1 MSTRCAS
8 LFVLTVLA
16 LGAQTDPLPSWN
28 DGPARRA
35 LIDFVTRVT
44 TAGSPAFVAPAERI
58 AVFDND
64 GTLWAEQPAYFQLLF
79 ALDRVKALA
88 PQHPDWQTRQP
99 FKGVLENDL
108 AAALAGGERAVAEIV
123 AATHAG
129 MTADAFADTV
139 SQWLATATH
148 PTTKRP
154 YTAMVYQPMLDLLR
168 YLRQR
173 GFKTYIV
180 SGGGVEFLRVFAER
194 VYGIPP
200 EQVVGSRIK
209 LKYEVQ

>member
-79 ALDRVKALA
+79 AIDRVKALA
-88 PQHPDWQTRQP
+88 PKHPEWKTTQP
-99 FKGVLENDL
+99 FASLLGGDIK
-108 AAALAGGERAVAEIV
+108 AALASGEHAAMEIV
-123 AATHAG
+123 AASQAG
-129 MTADAFADTV
+129 I
-139 SQWLATATH
+139 
-148 PTTKRP
+148 TTDEFKR
-154 YTAMVYQPMLDLLR
+154 
-168 YLRQR
+168 
-173 GFKTYIV
+173 
-180 SGGGVEFLRVFAER
+180 
-194 VYGIPP
+194 
-200 EQVVGSRIK
+200 VVK
-209 LKYEVQ
+209 DW